1 MSKFTVDYTKSVH
14 EFDCNVV
21 FSLHGFV
28 DASDLAE
35 AKTLIEAR
43 IEKAFEHPDVQ
54 DTIDALMNKKSV
66 FDCSYIYTI
75 QDFNI
80 QGE

>member
-43 IEKAFEHPDVQ
+43 IEKSFEHPDVQ
-54 DTIDALMNKKSV
+54 ETIDALMNKKSV
-66 FDCSYIYTI
+66 FDCSYTYTT
-75 QDFNI
+75 QDFSI
-80 QGE
+80 QGK